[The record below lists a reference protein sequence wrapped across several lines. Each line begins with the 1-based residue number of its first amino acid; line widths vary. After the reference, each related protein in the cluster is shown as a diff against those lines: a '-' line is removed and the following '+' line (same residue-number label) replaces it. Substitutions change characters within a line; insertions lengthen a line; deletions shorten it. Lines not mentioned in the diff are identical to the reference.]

1 MRRWLLLLLPIH
13 AGCESG
19 LEAASVL
26 DATATRLE
34 DNRVS
39 VEVTLTGGPRW
50 DAVGVRAAS
59 ATRDADDHVTVTAV
73 LTCVPANGSEPDG
86 CDKDGESLC
95 IELVGYPTPDVR
107 EEAGFY
113 GRDWRVSECVKPQRW
128 EGTTGV
134 LRSPELV
141 PRDVR
146 WTLELGRTLIGGE
159 GPRVFF
165 ASL

>member
-1 MRRWLLLLLPIH
+1 MHPTFIIVALAGLL
-13 AGCESG
+13 
-19 LEAASVL
+19 
-26 DATATRLE
+26 TAC
-34 DNRVS
+34 
-39 VEVTLTGGPRW
+39 GPRW
-50 DAVGVRAAS
+50 DTLGVRAAS

-107 EEAGFY
+107 VDGRHSY
-113 GRDWRVSECVKPQRW
+113 GGGWRTSECVKPKHW
-128 EGTTGV
+128 EGTTVV
-134 LRSPELV
+134 LRSPEPV
-141 PRDVR
+141 PRDVP

-165 ASL
+165 ASP